1 MCVTHTHSKCC
12 LALAQQHDYDH
23 KCFEHSCCYCNSQ
36 KNLLNAFLH
45 DVLEYVYRC
54 VHCTCTH
61 TLCREHKIGD
71 HGALFSL
78 SLAWLGCQS
87 LFSCRRIRQYVCNL
101 QANKRKRNTR
111 TITMFG
117 PVSSCTTLLLVIG
130 RREIRFYTEN
140 DHVFSLL
147 NYLLFDICFFLRLF
161 LLLSLSLRCFGLWLR
176 FFFLGRIPN
185 AERRANN
192 EEYKGDAHDNV
203 FRCIRT
209 ASTAAATLNG
219 VVFF

>member
-1 MCVTHTHSKCC
+1 MERENFMCVPCVHMNVDTHSKCY

-45 DVLEYVYRC
+45 DVRESTYQCVCLCLYHEYYGRQY
-54 VHCTCTH
+54 
-61 TLCREHKIGD
+61 KIGD
-71 HGALFSL
+71 HGVLFSISLVYLACLPACL
-78 SLAWLGCQS
+78 SVSYFLLPYLQ
-87 LFSCRRIRQYVCNL
+87 IRTCNL
-101 QANKRKRNTR
+101 QTNKNPHSLSAQRAH

-147 NYLLFDICFFLRLF
+147 NYLLFDICFFFSRLCFFLVFDCCCIFF
-161 LLLSLSLRCFGLWLR
+161 LLRKNTKYG
-176 FFFLGRIPN
+176 
-185 AERRANN
+185 
-192 EEYKGDAHDNV
+192 
-203 FRCIRT
+203 
-209 ASTAAATLNG
+209 ATCEH
-219 VVFF
+219 